1 MVSHPVSLGGRGGE
15 IIQASEWFPIFFLL
29 WPFWL
34 LTELHAP
41 FPVWVVSHVR
51 VAFPFFSG
59 PHFLLLL
66 AQWLL
71 VVVVVGS
78 RILFADATWQ
88 GSPVGETDE
97 AAAALAGMLFPSQ
110 SSSPHTLS
118 PPALPLSSYFHLLL
132 GVVGPYSMAPFMSYT
147 GVLSARPNASLVV
160 LLRRY

>member
-34 LTELHAP
+34 LTELYAP
-41 FPVWVVSHVR
+41 FAVWVVSHVG

-71 VVVVVGS
+71 VVAVVRS
-78 RILFADATWQ
+78 RILFVDATWQ

-97 AAAALAGMLFPSQ
+97 APAASGGMLFPSQ
-110 SSSPHTLS
+110 SLS
-118 PPALPLSSYFHLLL
+118 PPALPLSSY
-132 GVVGPYSMAPFMSYT
+132 
-147 GVLSARPNASLVV
+147 LSRPTSTF
-160 LLRRY
+160 YWGW